1 MTPVKWIFL
10 WAIAFVF
17 AAVFFGFNPAPYLSG
32 TLCGAVLVA
41 VLYEMD
47 RGRG

>member
-10 WAIAFVF
+10 WATIFVF
-17 AAVFFGFNPAPYLSG
+17 AAVFFGFNPAPYLIG
-32 TLCGAVLVA
+32 TCLGAVLVT

-47 RGRG
+47 RGRS